1 MSHRLYHTEAFV
13 LQHRPRGEDSKLL
26 YLFTADLGL
35 ILVVA
40 QGVRKASSKMRAN
53 ITDYSFGDYSLV
65 RGREFWRLV
74 SAQKRNDFSV
84 IFSTPKK
91 RLIVGNIFRL
101 LMVLTGEAESQEI
114 FQDLKQ
120 AFAWLAQISTEDK
133 LVSVVEKMLVLRLL
147 AHLGYLESSPVWSS
161 LVEGDWSQEKLSTL
175 MTPPLDHDSTIFINK
190 ILKDLHW

>member
-1 MSHRLYHTEAFV
+1 MPHQIYHTEAFV

-35 ILVVA
+35 ILVMA
-40 QGVRKASSKMRAN
+40 QGVRKVGSKMRAN

-74 SAQKRNDFSV
+74 SAQKRDDFSRALAD
-84 IFSTPKK
+84 PRK
-91 RLIVGNIFRL
+91 RLVIGNVFRL
-101 LMVLTGEAESQEI
+101 LLALTGEEESREI

-120 AFAWLAQISTEDK
+120 AFTWLDQIPAGDK
-133 LVSVVEKMLVLRLL
+133 LLSVVEKMLVLRLL
-147 AHLGYLESSPVWSS
+147 FHLGYLESNPIWSD
-161 LVEGDWSQEKLSTL
+161 LVEGEWSRGKLDLLLSS
-175 MTPPLDHDSTIFINK
+175 PLDVEATIFINK